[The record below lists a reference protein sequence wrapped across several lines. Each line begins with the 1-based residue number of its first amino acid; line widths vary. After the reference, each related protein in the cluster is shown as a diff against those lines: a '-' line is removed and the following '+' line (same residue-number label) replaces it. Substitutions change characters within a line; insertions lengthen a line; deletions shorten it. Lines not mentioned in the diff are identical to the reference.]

1 MLTRLRISLIMKKI
15 AQEEMLMQRDY
26 SKMTEE
32 EALEILRRD
41 WPEYNRSTDQELK
54 EGGSMVK
61 WLSILESF
69 A

>member
-1 MLTRLRISLIMKKI
+1 
-15 AQEEMLMQRDY
+15 MQWDY

-69 A
+69 G

>member
-1 MLTRLRISLIMKKI
+1 
-15 AQEEMLMQRDY
+15 MQWDY

-41 WPEYNRSTDQELK
+41 WPEYNQETDRGLK
-54 EGGSMVK
+54 EGRSMVK